1 MDIRFWL
8 GVLATLVITA
18 LANLAH
24 QKIVAYLDS
33 RKLLFA
39 EKRRRTATKFHE
51 LIADLQSGRRDR
63 HIYMLRVTMGVLFA
77 MQTFITAA
85 VGSLMVWAMV
95 PYSANL
101 IDLYQMLLQPSR
113 RGPIVA
119 IITLQLLA
127 IFAVVLSARG
137 LRRMREITNAL
148 ENFEEYDTKFKQ
160 KWGPPPS

>member
-51 LIADLQSGRRDR
+51 LIADL
-63 HIYMLRVTMGVLFA
+63 
-77 MQTFITAA
+77 
-85 VGSLMVWAMV
+85 
-95 PYSANL
+95 
-101 IDLYQMLLQPSR
+101 
-113 RGPIVA
+113 
-119 IITLQLLA
+119 
-127 IFAVVLSARG
+127 
-137 LRRMREITNAL
+137 
-148 ENFEEYDTKFKQ
+148 
-160 KWGPPPS
+160 